1 MKHVYVL
8 ATALL
13 TLLAISNGAS
23 AQTFTGGT
31 YTAVRSGN
39 WQTAGPN
46 IWDPSGQPPSV
57 CNNCSITIFSGVTVT
72 LNTTITL
79 GNSSVLSI
87 GNDANNGSA
96 KLIIPASG
104 SSDWAGSNS
113 IMLANDGSI
122 PANTIKLH
130 DASSSIDAT
139 GTIAGTMANPSYDGV
154 IEVFASSVPAVYSK
168 LLGNGAST
176 FSGLTSINQTPSSN
190 KDPMIGGSSLDANGI
205 LPITLESFDAVSE
218 KATVEL
224 TWTTAQE
231 FNSDH
236 FAIQRSTDGGSHWNT
251 LGKVA
256 ASGFSSLPVSYSYN
270 DGTPATGVNDYRL
283 QSVDRDGKSTYS
295 FIKVVRT
302 GLISSISVFPNP
314 ATDYVNVSLSS
325 NEAAGGISIRILNQS
340 GQVLAERRL
349 ENAAGTTV
357 SMPVGSYPQ
366 GNYLILVAGAD
377 GSKQVSK
384 LFISRQ

>member
-8 ATALL
+8 ATAVLS
-13 TLLAISNGAS
+13 LLAIANGAS

-46 IWDPSGQPPSV
+46 IWDPSGQPPAV
-57 CNNCSITIFSGVTVT
+57 CNNCLIVLDSGMIT
-72 LNTTITL
+72 LNTSITL
-79 GNSSVLSI
+79 SGSSVLQVGIS
-87 GNDANNGSA
+87 GSLGTQ
-96 KLIIPASG
+96 LIIPASG
-104 SSDWAGSNS
+104 AAS
-113 IMLANDGSI
+113 LATADNI
-122 PANTIKLH
+122 IL
-130 DASSSIDAT
+130 I
-139 GTIAGTMANPSYDGV
+139 YDGV
-154 IEVFASSVPAVYSK
+154 NTGSVIK
-168 LLGNGAST
+168 LLGNTSILDATASGEFDGVLSSNDGFLKLVGNAPGSFTAAGAMQFPNNALFGASKT
-176 FSGLTSINQTPSSN
+176 GNAIIGSN
-190 KDPMIGGSSLDANGI
+190 AT
-205 LPITLESFDAVSE
+205 LPITLSFFDAVSE
-218 KATVEL
+218 KTSVEL

-236 FAIQRSTDGGSHWNT
+236 FAIERSTDGGSHWNT

-256 ASGFSSLPVSYSYN
+256 ASGFSSLPVSYSYS
-270 DGTPATGVNDYRL
+270 DGTPAAGVNDYRL
-283 QSVDRDGKSTYS
+283 QSVDRDGKATFSP
-295 FIKVVRT
+295 IKVVRT
-302 GLISSISVFPNP
+302 GLISSMSVFPNP

-325 NEAAGGISIRILNQS
+325 NEAAGSVSVRILNQS

-349 ENAAGTTV
+349 ENASGTTV

-366 GNYLILVAGAD
+366 GNYLILVVGAD